1 MARKNRNLAS
11 FADVANTSNVQENNN
26 QINKDEVTANVEIE
40 IKQDDASVDSV
51 NNHVN
56 ENSDI
61 KKDEKNISN
70 SNIIS
75 DLMKNQK
82 YEDKY
87 VMKGIYVEKE
97 LAAILDKL
105 GKKGGRG
112 AKSKIVNEA
121 LRKVFKE
128 SNLI

>member
-11 FADVANTSNVQENNN
+11 FADVANTSNEQENNN
-26 QINKDEVTANVEIE
+26 QITKENVNINLESE
-40 IKQDDASVDSV
+40 IKPDDASVNNV
-51 NNHVN
+51 NNQLN
-56 ENSDI
+56 ENNDI
-61 KKDEKNISN
+61 KKDEKDISN
-70 SNIIS
+70 SDIIS

-87 VMKGIYVEKE
+87 VMKGIYVEKD

>member
-11 FADVANTSNVQENNN
+11 FADVANTNNEQENNN
-26 QINKDEVTANVEIE
+26 QVTKEVVNESLESEIKPDGVSVNDVNNQVIENNDINKDE
-40 IKQDDASVDSV
+40 
-51 NNHVN
+51 
-56 ENSDI
+56 
-61 KKDEKNISN
+61 KNN
-70 SNIIS
+70 SNGDIIS
-75 DLMKNQK
+75 DLMKTQK
-82 YEDKY
+82 YEEKY
-87 VMKGIYVEKE
+87 VMKGIYVEKD

-121 LRKVFKE
+121 LRRVFKE